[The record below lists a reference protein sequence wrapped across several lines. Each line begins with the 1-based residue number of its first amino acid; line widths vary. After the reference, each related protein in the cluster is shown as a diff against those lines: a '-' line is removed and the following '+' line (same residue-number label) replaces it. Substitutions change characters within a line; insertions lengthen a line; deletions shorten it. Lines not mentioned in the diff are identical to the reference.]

1 MPNPLSTTH
10 WPAAVAQLRKV
21 LSPDMFERWF
31 ADLRPV
37 GEEGD
42 RLDLAVANEFLGE
55 WLQDNYR
62 DLILKALCAVGA
74 PKETTVHFVV
84 REPDSGA
91 TPPAD
96 NPAAA
101 SSGEAPAAH
110 PVRGARAPAPRAN
123 LNEQYTFEEFVVGP
137 CNSFAHAAAEAVA
150 KKPGTV
156 YNPLFIYGPTAL
168 GKTHLMQA
176 VGHAVQNADSSMRV
190 AYVTTETLLNE
201 YIEAINAKT
210 TGEFRNRYRSVD
222 VLLVDDIQFLVGK
235 EGLQE
240 EFFHTFNALH
250 NSHKQIILTCDR
262 PLKELQ
268 GLEQRLVSRFGWG
281 LVTSIEKPS
290 FETRMAILQWK
301 QRDNT
306 CKLPNDQ
313 LMFIAEH
320 VTSNVRSLEGALARA
335 LSFVSLTGHPLT
347 LDTLREQLSDIVEQ
361 DTLPNLSSNT
371 IQKAVAEVFE
381 VSLEDLSGPG
391 RPQSI
396 AVPRQ
401 VAMYLCRRM
410 TQASLAEIAKWFDRN
425 HATVVH
431 ACKTIRG
438 RMETDPEVNAKVVSI
453 VRRLG
458 RDPHVV
464 LDD

>member
-1 MPNPLSTTH
+1 MSTLTTTH
-10 WPAAVAQLRKV
+10 WPAAYEQLRKV

-31 ADLRPV
+31 ADLRPA
-37 GEEGD
+37 GEENG

-74 PKETTVHFVV
+74 PKETTVRFVV
-84 REPDSGA
+84 RED
-91 TPPAD
+91 
-96 NPAAA
+96 AA
-101 SSGEAPAAH
+101 SADAAPAARV
-110 PVRGARAPAPRAN
+110 PVPEPAPPPAQPRAARGAKAVPRAN

-137 CNSFAHAAAEAVA
+137 CNSFAHAAADAVA

-176 VGHAVQNADSSMRV
+176 VGHAVQDADPSMRV

-210 TGEFRNRYRSVD
+210 TGEFRNRYRNVD
-222 VLLVDDIQFLVGK
+222 VLLVDDIQFLVGR

-250 NSHKQIILTCDR
+250 NAHKQIILTCDR

-281 LVTSIEKPS
+281 LVTSIEKPA

-306 CKLPNDQ
+306 CKLPNE
-313 LMFIAEH
+313 LLTFIAEH

-335 LSFVSLTGHPLT
+335 LSFVSLTGQPLT

-371 IQKAVAEVFE
+371 IQKAVAEVFD
-381 VSLEDLSGPG
+381 VSLDELSGPG

-410 TQASLAEIAKWFDRN
+410 TPASLAEIAKWFGRN

-431 ACKTIRG
+431 ACKTVRG